1 MAEAPQADDAAARYK
16 ELLCDTPLDQSTFYA
31 LAYNRHEAALPHIRQ
46 WLIDLAGMTAEERKS
61 SGLHLSSLV
70 ELLAAYHDAESI
82 RPATKVAAA
91 LKIGERYSYFE
102 FLPKLCR
109 DADEKTLTEL
119 RDAISPMLKELSPE
133 SELDYAKDYS
143 VLHEVQQAQAAMK
156 FIEERLEKVAEK

>member
-1 MAEAPQADDAAARYK
+1 
-16 ELLCDTPLDQSTFYA
+16 
-31 LAYNRHEAALPHIRQ
+31 
-46 WLIDLAGMTAEERKS
+46 MTAEERKI

-119 RDAISPMLKELSPE
+119 RDAISPMLKELPLE
-133 SELDYAKDYS
+133 SELYYAKDYS